1 LKTKT
6 KTPVTAK
13 PGILID
19 AACNRDTNT
28 DAITKYI
35 TNISVSKSTASAYHF
50 RLQQFA
56 RFTSKE
62 CNTSVDNLVHQIGE
76 GSQSPYDVLSNFI
89 SYLQNNNNI
98 STLTLKQW
106 VVTAKNF
113 LEYHD
118 IDISPR
124 RFKLKVKL
132 PKVVKKEKEAL
143 DKEDIIEIINAC
155 SDIRLK
161 TYVMLLAASGLR
173 ALEALSIRVCDVNFD
188 TDPVKVFIRGEY
200 TKTRLDR
207 FVYLTD
213 EAAKQLKTW
222 LQYKYRTR
230 RVCHMDKAKDTT
242 VTEYR
247 TPTKNSTDLIFSVY
261 QPEVQNLHF
270 IYNDLCIN
278 FGKML
283 DRIGKGNKDYSGG
296 NGKHRS
302 VTFHSFR
309 RFVKTT
315 ISDLG
320 YQDYSEWFIS
330 HSGSTYYRK
339 KESEKTQLFSKIEP
353 YLTYLDYNALE
364 RKGADVETKLLEKD
378 KQIEG
383 LIKKQEQFEQLLQSL
398 IDSGQLKPT
407 IKHV

>member
-1 LKTKT
+1 M
-6 KTPVTAK
+6 
-13 PGILID
+13 
-19 AACNRDTNT
+19 
-28 DAITKYI
+28 
-35 TNISVSKSTASAYHF
+35 SKSTAKEYHF

-56 RFTSKE
+56 RFTSKQY
-62 CNTSVDNLVHQIGE
+62 NTTVDNLVNQIRE
-76 GSQSPYDVLSNFI
+76 GSQVPYDVLSGFI

-98 STLTLKQW
+98 SSLTLKQW

-132 PKVVKKEKEAL
+132 PKVVKKEKEA
-143 DKEDIIEIINAC
+143 INSC

-213 EAAKQLKTW
+213 ETAKQLKTW

-230 RVCHMDKAKDTT
+230 RICHADKAKHTT

-247 TPTKNSTDLIFSVY
+247 TPTKNNTDLIFSVY
-261 QPEVQNLHF
+261 QSDVQNLKF
-270 IYNDLCIN
+270 IYNDLSIN
-278 FGKML
+278 FGK
-283 DRIGKGNKDYSGG
+283 
-296 NGKHRS
+296 
-302 VTFHSFR
+302 
-309 RFVKTT
+309 
-315 ISDLG
+315 
-320 YQDYSEWFIS
+320 
-330 HSGSTYYRK
+330 
-339 KESEKTQLFSKIEP
+339 KI
-353 YLTYLDYNALE
+353 
-364 RKGADVETKLLEKD
+364 
-378 KQIEG
+378 
-383 LIKKQEQFEQLLQSL
+383 FC
-398 IDSGQLKPT
+398 
-407 IKHV
+407 H